1 MTSRNF
7 LKAGNLVEPIPLGI
21 LLSVKYQPSGSI
33 QSVDAKFSTDDE
45 SDPTLNKQC
54 LDILTSKKLVPNS
67 ILTQNGTVSV
77 LGVLTI
83 DRPTVVCGDIP
94 YAQYSKIADL
104 ASSSS
109 CSCKFY
115 ALDAECTNI
124 ILANGVYTRNWLKF
138 QKFELLPGVTL
149 PLNKHEEVL
158 DNAVLNSEIRYSS
171 IIGYYSFSKSE
182 RIMNL
187 LHYHLAQ
194 VSRINDYLDESGYLH
209 TNIECRYSE
218 INDFITLNTSYYE
231 SIIKFNL
238 KVGDYIII
246 DENNA
251 IVMKYYGTDH
261 KQNSDEY
268 TCKVCGRKY
277 EVLDDFTVCPN
288 TRCMSHTY
296 DDVYHLLSVFGVSRG
311 KILSYNEYKDLVN
324 AKNIEKLSDVLKLD
338 AYSGTQFSLS
348 FYNILDACISEE
360 LLRDRKPIWELCEA
374 CNHSYYS
381 IMHYIDNPQD
391 ISSDLHVYDT
401 HLISWLKDNA
411 DIVKEIC
418 ELPNVNIVES
428 AKKFEGAPI
437 FRDKNICIT
446 GTFRHGSLS
455 DVSSILMSY
464 SANITS
470 YKNCDV
476 VLVGDI
482 KENVDGRAINFA
494 KAHNIT
500 IMNESDFFALYEIDD
515 DLSKLDNSK

>member
-7 LKAGNLVEPIPLGI
+7 LKAGDLVEPIPLGI

-33 QSVDAKFSTDDE
+33 QSVDAKFSEDDVTD
-45 SDPTLNKQC
+45 SKLNKQC
-54 LDILTSKKLVPNS
+54 LDILTSKQLVPNS

-77 LGVLTI
+77 FGVLAI
-83 DRPTVVCGDIP
+83 NRLTVVCGDIP
-94 YAQYSKIADL
+94 YTQYSKIAEL
-104 ASSSS
+104 AESSN

-149 PLNKHEEVL
+149 PLKNHEEAL
-158 DNAVLNSEIRYSS
+158 DNAILNSDIRYSS

-182 RIMNL
+182 RILNL
-187 LHYHLAQ
+187 LNYHLVQ
-194 VSRINDYLDESGYLH
+194 VNKINDYLDESGYLH
-209 TNIECRYSE
+209 TNIECKYSE
-218 INDFITLNTSYYE
+218 INDLITLNTSYYE

-246 DENNA
+246 DENNS
-251 IVMKYYGTDH
+251 IVMKYYGNDH
-261 KQNSDEY
+261 KLNSNEY

-277 EVLDDFTVCPN
+277 EVVDDFTVCPN
-288 TRCMSHTY
+288 TRCMSHMY
-296 DDVYHLLSVFGVSRG
+296 NDVYHLLSTFGVSRG
-311 KILSYNEYKDLVN
+311 KILSYNEYQDLVK

-338 AYSGTQFSLS
+338 IYSNTQFSLS
-348 FYNILDACISEE
+348 LYKILDACISEE
-360 LLRDRKPIWELCEA
+360 LLRDRKPIWELCSA
-374 CNHSYYS
+374 CNHSYSS

-391 ISSDLHVYDT
+391 IFVDLQVYAPQ
-401 HLISWLKDNA
+401 LVSWLYDNA
-411 DIVKEIC
+411 DIVNEIC
-418 ELPNVNIVES
+418 ELPNVNVVES
-428 AKKFEGAPI
+428 VKKFEGAPI
-437 FRDKNICIT
+437 FRDRSICIT

-464 SANITS
+464 SANVTS
-470 YKNCDV
+470 YKTCDIV
-476 VLVGDI
+476 VVGDI

-500 IMNESDFFALYEIDD
+500 VMDESDFFALYEIDD
-515 DLSKLDNSK
+515 DLNKLDNSK

>member
-33 QSVDAKFSTDDE
+33 QSVDVKFPIDDLND
-45 SDPTLNKQC
+45 SNINKQC

-77 LGVLTI
+77 LGVLTV

-94 YAQYSKIADL
+94 YTQYYKIAEL

-109 CSCKFY
+109 CFCKFY
-115 ALDAECTNI
+115 ALDAESTNI

-149 PLNKHEEVL
+149 PLKNHEEAL

-182 RIMNL
+182 RIINL
-187 LHYHLAQ
+187 LDYHIVQ
-194 VSRINDYLDESGYLH
+194 INKINDYLDESGYLH

-218 INDFITLNTSYYE
+218 INDLITLNTSYYE

-246 DENNA
+246 DENNT

-277 EVLDDFTVCPN
+277 KVTDDFTICPN

-296 DDVYHLLSVFGVSRG
+296 NDVYHLLSVFGVSRG
-311 KILSYNEYKDLVN
+311 KILSYNEYHDLVK

-338 AYSGTQFSLS
+338 IYSGTQFSLS
-348 FYNILDACISEE
+348 LYKILDACISEE
-360 LLRDRKPIWELCEA
+360 LLRDRKPIWDLCTS
-374 CNHSYYS
+374 CNHSYSS
-381 IMHYIDNPQD
+381 IVHYIDNPQD
-391 ISSDLHVYDT
+391 IFVDLNIYSPQLV
-401 HLISWLKDNA
+401 SWLTDNA
-411 DIVKEIC
+411 DIVKDIC
-418 ELPNVNIVES
+418 DLPNVNIVES
-428 AKKFEGAPI
+428 VKKFEGAPI

-464 SANITS
+464 SATVTS
-470 YKNCDV
+470 YKNCDL

-500 IMNESDFFALYEIDD
+500 VMNESDFFALYEIDD